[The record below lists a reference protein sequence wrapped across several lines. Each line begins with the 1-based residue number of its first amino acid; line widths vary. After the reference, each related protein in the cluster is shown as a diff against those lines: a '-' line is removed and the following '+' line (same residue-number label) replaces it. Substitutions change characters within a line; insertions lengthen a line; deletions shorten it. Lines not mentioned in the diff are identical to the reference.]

1 MIDVKANGNKTLMQI
16 YGDPSDIADELAH
29 IVTHVTERIIL
40 LGKDK
45 DDRFLTIFA
54 AGSMSCTIRATL
66 RRRSQRCSDAAQT
79 PYTARSKSRVLIRT
93 SQKSPRKSTRSL
105 RLLLIP

>member
-1 MIDVKANGNKTLMQI
+1 MLSMIDVNANGNKTLMQI

-45 DDRFLTIFA
+45 DDRKDLA
-54 AGSMSCTIRATL
+54 ETL
-66 RRRSQRCSDAAQT
+66 AKGMAIAVKIAFDNVQEGKVQHE
-79 PYTARSKSRVLIRT
+79 RVDLD
-93 SQKSPRKSTRSL
+93 
-105 RLLLIP
+105 

>member
-40 LGKDK
+40 IAKK
-45 DDRFLTIFA
+45 DDRKELA
-54 AGSMSCTIRATL
+54 ETL
-66 RRRSQRCSDAAQT
+66 AKGMAIAVKIAFDNVQEGKVQHERMD
-79 PYTARSKSRVLIRT
+79 LD
-93 SQKSPRKSTRSL
+93 
-105 RLLLIP
+105 